1 MSNALS
7 RREFIAGTTAFAGT
21 FSLLAPQTFAAEGSS
36 PAASGL
42 DFPLVDYHAHLD
54 EVITLEKALELSK
67 ERGVKFGI
75 VEHAG
80 TKENKYRNL
89 ISDDA
94 GMKRYLAMLEGKPVY
109 KGIQAEGLDWPTCFS
124 KEVVAQLDY
133 VLSDALTFP
142 EKDGRRVELWRP
154 SVKIEDKQDF
164 MDRYTDFNV
173 QVIAREPID
182 IIANPTFLPN
192 VLQSQHD
199 ALWTPARMKKI
210 IDAAVK
216 YNVAIEINSNYRLPR
231 LNFLKLAKEA
241 GARFSF
247 GSNIHGLDVGK
258 LDYCTEMAKALGLK
272 RADIF
277 SPAPPGKKPIEIR
290 KLEGPAK

>member
-1 MSNALS
+1 MNKQIS
-7 RREFIAGTTAFAGT
+7 RRGFLAGAASVAGAFAMVPEKAFGQAGLD
-21 FSLLAPQTFAAEGSS
+21 SKGKE
-36 PAASGL
+36 L
-42 DFPLVDYHAHLD
+42 DFPLVDYHVHLD
-54 EVITLEKALELSK
+54 QVVTLEKALQLSK

-80 TKENKYRNL
+80 TKENRYPNL
-89 ISDDA
+89 ISDDE
-94 GMKRYLAMLEGKPVY
+94 GMKRYVAMLAGKPVY
-109 KGIQAEGLDWPTCFS
+109 RGIQAEGLDWPTCFS

-182 IIANPTFLPN
+182 ILANPTLLPN
-192 VLQSQHD
+192 VLKDEHD
-199 ALWTPARMKKI
+199 ALWTPARMEKI
-210 IDAAVK
+210 IEAAVK
-216 YNVAIEINSNYRLPR
+216 HRVAIEINSNYRLPR
-231 LNFLKLAKEA
+231 PAFLKLAKKA
-241 GARFSF
+241 GVKFSF

-258 LDYCTEMAKALGLK
+258 LDYCVEMAKELGLK

-277 SPAPPGKKPIEIR
+277 TPAPPGEKPIQR
-290 KLEGPAK
+290 RAV